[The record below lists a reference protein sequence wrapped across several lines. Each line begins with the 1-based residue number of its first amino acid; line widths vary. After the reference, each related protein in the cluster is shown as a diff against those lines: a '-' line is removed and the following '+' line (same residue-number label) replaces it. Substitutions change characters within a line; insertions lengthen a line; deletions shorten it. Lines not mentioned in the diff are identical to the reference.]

1 MIAAA
6 AAATT
11 TKTPDERLKR
21 MSTCSLNFIKLL
33 LSDTES
39 IHSY

>member
-6 AAATT
+6 AAVTT
-11 TKTPDERLKR
+11 TKIPDERHKR
-21 MSTCSLNFIKLL
+21 KSTYRLNFIKLL